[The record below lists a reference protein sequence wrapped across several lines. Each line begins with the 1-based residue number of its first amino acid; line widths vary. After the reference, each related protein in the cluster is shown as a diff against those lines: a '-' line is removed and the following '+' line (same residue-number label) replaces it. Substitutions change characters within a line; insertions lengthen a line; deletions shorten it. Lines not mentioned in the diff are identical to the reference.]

1 MGLSNFLIGELVLKV
16 NNKKYFDKSATKF
29 LHFTILNIKFNTN
42 MKYSVNK
49 DDIYTV
55 VKIEEKQINSLN
67 APHLKSELVFFH
79 NEGVVHLILDLDNI
93 EYVDSSGL
101 SAILTGHRLWRDS
114 GVFVICRAKHPAVR
128 RLIEISK
135 LDKILIII
143 PTLDEAID
151 YVMMEQL
158 ERDFASEEE

>member
-1 MGLSNFLIGELVLKV
+1 
-16 NNKKYFDKSATKF
+16 
-29 LHFTILNIKFNTN
+29 

-55 VKIEEKQINSLN
+55 LKIEERQINSLN
-67 APHLKSELVFFH
+67 APQLKSELVFFH
-79 NEGVVHLILDLDNI
+79 NEGVEHMILDLENI

-101 SAILTGHRLWRDS
+101 SAILTGHRLWRD
-114 GVFVICRAKHPAVR
+114 GGLFVLSHANHPAVQ

-158 ERDFASEEE
+158 EKDFANEEEE

>member
-1 MGLSNFLIGELVLKV
+1 M
-16 NNKKYFDKSATKF
+16 
-29 LHFTILNIKFNTN
+29 
-42 MKYSVNK
+42 
-49 DDIYTV
+49 
-55 VKIEEKQINSLN
+55 
-67 APHLKSELVFFH
+67 
-79 NEGVVHLILDLDNI
+79 ILDLENI

-114 GVFVICRAKHPAVR
+114 GLFVLSHAKHPAVQ

-135 LDKILIII
+135 LDKILVII

-158 ERDFASEEE
+158 EKDVASEEE

>member
-1 MGLSNFLIGELVLKV
+1 
-16 NNKKYFDKSATKF
+16 
-29 LHFTILNIKFNTN
+29 

-55 VKIEEKQINSLN
+55 LKLEENQINSLN

-79 NEGVVHLILDLDNI
+79 NEGVEHMILDIENI

-114 GVFVICRAKHPAVR
+114 GLFILAHAKHPAVQ

-135 LDKILIII
+135 LDKILVII

-158 ERDFASEEE
+158 EKDFASEEE

>member
-1 MGLSNFLIGELVLKV
+1 
-16 NNKKYFDKSATKF
+16 
-29 LHFTILNIKFNTN
+29 

-55 VKIEEKQINSLN
+55 LKIEEKQINSLN

-79 NEGVVHLILDLDNI
+79 NEGVEHLILDLENI

-114 GVFVICRAKHPAVR
+114 GLFVLCQARNPAVQ

-135 LDKILIII
+135 LDKILVII

-158 ERDFASEEE
+158 EKDFASEEE

>member
-1 MGLSNFLIGELVLKV
+1 
-16 NNKKYFDKSATKF
+16 
-29 LHFTILNIKFNTN
+29 

-55 VKIEEKQINSLN
+55 LKIEEKQINSLN

-79 NEGVVHLILDLDNI
+79 NEGVEHLILDLENI

-114 GVFVICRAKHPAVR
+114 GLFVLCQARNTAVQ

-135 LDKILIII
+135 LDKILVII

-158 ERDFASEEE
+158 EKDFASEEE

>member
-1 MGLSNFLIGELVLKV
+1 
-16 NNKKYFDKSATKF
+16 
-29 LHFTILNIKFNTN
+29 

-55 VKIEEKQINSLN
+55 LKIEEKQINSLN
-67 APHLKSELVFFH
+67 APQLKSELVFFH
-79 NEGVVHLILDLDNI
+79 NEGVVHLILDMSNI

-114 GVFVICRAKHPAVR
+114 GLFVLCHAHHPAVR

-135 LDKILIII
+135 LDKILVTI

-158 ERDFASEEE
+158 EKDFASEEE

>member
-1 MGLSNFLIGELVLKV
+1 MDRSFRHFAILS
-16 NNKKYFDKSATKF
+16 
-29 LHFTILNIKFNTN
+29 IKFNTN

-55 VKIEEKQINSLN
+55 LKIEETQINSLN

-79 NEGVVHLILDLDNI
+79 NEGVEHLILDLENI

-114 GVFVICRAKHPAVR
+114 GLFVLCRAGHPAVR

-135 LDKILIII
+135 LDKILVII

-158 ERDFASEEE
+158 EKDFKREEE

>member
-1 MGLSNFLIGELVLKV
+1 MDRSFR
-16 NNKKYFDKSATKF
+16 
-29 LHFTILNIKFNTN
+29 HFTKLSIKFNTN

-55 VKIEEKQINSLN
+55 LKIEETQINSLN

-79 NEGVVHLILDLDNI
+79 NEGVEHLILDLENI

-114 GVFVICRAKHPAVR
+114 GLFVLCRADHPAVR

-135 LDKILIII
+135 LDKILVII

-158 ERDFASEEE
+158 EKDFKREEE

>member
-1 MGLSNFLIGELVLKV
+1 
-16 NNKKYFDKSATKF
+16 
-29 LHFTILNIKFNTN
+29 

-55 VKIEEKQINSLN
+55 LKIEEQQINSVN
-67 APHLKSELVFFH
+67 APQLKSELVFFH
-79 NEGVVHLILDLDNI
+79 NEGVQHMILDLKDI

-114 GVFVICRAKHPAVR
+114 GLFVLSNASHPAVQ

-135 LDKILIII
+135 LDKILVII

-158 ERDFASEEE
+158 EKDFSSEEEE

>member
-1 MGLSNFLIGELVLKV
+1 
-16 NNKKYFDKSATKF
+16 
-29 LHFTILNIKFNTN
+29 
-42 MKYSVNK
+42 MKYTVDK
-49 DDIYTV
+49 HDIYTV
-55 VKIEEKQINSLN
+55 LRIDEPQINSLN
-67 APHLKSELVFFH
+67 APQLKSELVFFH
-79 NEGVVHLILDLDNI
+79 NEGVEHMVLDMEQI

-101 SAILTGHRLWRDS
+101 SAILTGHRLWRD
-114 GVFVICRAKHPAVR
+114 GGLFVLCNANHAAVQ

-158 ERDFASEEE
+158 EKDFASEEEE